1 MAGCLNGLI
10 FGLFFVD
17 CRVLAHI
24 MKKIL
29 ILDKDNTTLRALL
42 LALQRYSDLEVIV
55 AHERNDIN
63 RGLQQ
68 LAIDLVIT
76 DIEGTESCCFDLI
89 ESINQQFSE
98 LPVAVLSASLS
109 SDLESR
115 LGELRIARRFTK
127 PLNAE
132 ETAKKIHQQLTNG
145 AAGQLKGLSLTSVL
159 QLMNVERKNCVLTVQ
174 TDRDRGELFIR
185 EGEIVAAKTATMS
198 GKNAAYTIISW
209 DEVRIDF
216 LDKNFTV
223 AEEISEPFMTLVM
236 EALRLKDEMA
246 LPVRSPQLQEQWYE
260 DDGIQQQTGP
270 ITLLEKQIV
279 SLLDP
284 SPGIIE
290 YNLYDKNHNLRLF
303 KARHQQPVK
312 NIQPD
317 FLHDKTQ
324 EIAQL
329 LNAGSFKHMVI
340 NEDNGLRHV
349 FFTFKDVFITV
360 GLRREQSVKKFLQQ
374 FKAKFEAPVRF

>member
-1 MAGCLNGLI
+1 
-10 FGLFFVD
+10 
-17 CRVLAHI
+17 

-29 ILDKDNTTLRALL
+29 ILDKDNVTLRALL

-55 AHERNDIN
+55 AHDRNEISQ
-63 RGLQQ
+63 GLQQ

-76 DIEGTESCCFDLI
+76 DIEGTESCCFELI
-89 ESINQQFSE
+89 EYLNQQFSE
-98 LPVAVLSASLS
+98 LPVAVLSVPLS
-109 SDLESR
+109 ADFESR
-115 LGELRIARRFTK
+115 LGKLRIARRFTK
-127 PLNAE
+127 PLKAE
-132 ETAKKIHQQLTNG
+132 ETAKKIHQHLTNG
-145 AAGQLKGLSLTSVL
+145 AVGQLKGLSLTSVL

-174 TDRDRGELFIR
+174 TDTDRGELFLR
-185 EGEIVAAKTATMS
+185 EGEIVAAKTATMR
-198 GKNAAYTIISW
+198 GKDAAYTIISW

-216 LDKNFTV
+216 LDKNYTV
-223 AEEISEPFMTLVM
+223 TQEISEPFMALVM

-246 LPVRSPQLQEQWYE
+246 LPVTSSQLQAQSLEN
-260 DDGIQQQTGP
+260 DDIQQQSAP
-270 ITLLEKQIV
+270 ITLIEKQIA

-290 YNLYDKNHNLRLF
+290 YSLYDHNHNLRLF
-303 KARHQQPVK
+303 KSRGQQPVK
-312 NIQPD
+312 NIQPG
-317 FLHDKTQ
+317 LLYDKTH

-329 LNAGSFKHMVI
+329 LNAGSFKHMVV
-340 NEDNGLRHV
+340 NDANGVRHV